1 MPKKHPRKNSPGTSR
16 GRSSSRPSPAAAR
29 RHRNRQSDAP
39 IAAGAG
45 GRGDQSASEKAA
57 SGSPAPKLSS
67 GAPGCSGARA
77 GGREEQSAGGTEEGR
92 RQPGRPARLGRAR
105 SVRPQPRDAE
115 PGEPSPAESSPSAPV
130 EAGEAGPSPGPR
142 GPAQGLTLSRELSD
156 TVHELL
162 QGRRHVS
169 RRRAARAGAAARAG
183 KGGRSGRRGRCDP
196 PEGRERRLTSL
207 PPAQAS
213 RDRGRAGKRDFRER
227 SAVPSRSRKLTFF
240 FFSSLLCFSEI
251 VPCSWAG

>member
-1 MPKKHPRKNSPGTSR
+1 MAKESLNARKHPRKNSPCTSR

-39 IAAGAG
+39 IAAGEG
-45 GRGDQSASEKAA
+45 GRGAQSASGKAA

-67 GAPGCSGARA
+67 RAPGCSGARA
-77 GGREEQSAGGTEEGR
+77 GRREEQSAGCTEEGR
-92 RQPGRPARLGRAR
+92 RSRVVQPTSGVLDP
-105 SVRPQPRDAE
+105 VRPKPRDSE
-115 PGEPSPAESSPSAPV
+115 PGEPSQAESQPVRAGGGWGGRPVPGAP
-130 EAGEAGPSPGPR
+130 

-162 QGRRHVS
+162 QGRRHVP

-183 KGGRSGRRGRCDP
+183 KGGRSGRRGRCEP
-196 PEGRERRLTSL
+196 PQGRERCLTLL

-213 RDRGRAGKRDFRER
+213 RDLRRAGKHDFRER
-227 SAVPSRSRKLTFF
+227 SSVPSRSG
-240 FFSSLLCFSEI
+240 S
-251 VPCSWAG
+251 